1 MPIRPSAKATRIA
14 TNAANNAAVG
24 LARWVTTDHSGTGKL
39 LANLPPMGF
48 IDTLSMIAV
57 TLLCSLLGAL
67 GSGVLMFLLV
77 AYGIPALLSL

>member
-1 MPIRPSAKATRIA
+1 MTKRSYA
-14 TNAANNAAVG
+14 NAANKAAVS
-24 LARWVTTDHSGTGKL
+24 LARWATTDHTGTGKL

-57 TLLCSLLGAL
+57 TLLCSVLGAL
-67 GSGVLMFLLV
+67 VSGVLMFVLV